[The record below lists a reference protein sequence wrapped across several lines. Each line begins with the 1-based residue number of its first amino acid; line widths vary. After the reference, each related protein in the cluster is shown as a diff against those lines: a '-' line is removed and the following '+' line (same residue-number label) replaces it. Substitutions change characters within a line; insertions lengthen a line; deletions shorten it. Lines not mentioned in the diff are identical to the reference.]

1 MARIAGFTIIS
12 TILLTAMVDSVLGI
26 DNQSEKE
33 QEGESD
39 NQKMEDKQDV
49 DIAKFYSKREVI
61 WIISVSNTQFPC
73 KVDFVS
79 DANGT
84 HTLFTRHH
92 REGVRFP
99 KRDLIGEFRTEARE
113 AQNGLNAMQVSP
125 QRENAR
131 RDNNVGSWRS
141 LEVMEHESSSRTC
154 AFFPLKYSEQP
165 TVASGRVSRARTRA
179 TSRGTNTEYDIRI
192 KNSNG
197 ESSMAKTC
205 FEELKSGLK
214 SVNMNQDLQLEQMFN
229 SCKAACRSTVGCSDL
244 LGRAAGGK
252 LCILNK
258 KLLTLCQFSL

>member
-1 MARIAGFTIIS
+1 MLYVVGLEEAFVESGVGLAYRLMIDGVMARIAGFTIIS

-141 LEVMEHESSSRTC
+141 LE
-154 AFFPLKYSEQP
+154 
-165 TVASGRVSRARTRA
+165 
-179 TSRGTNTEYDIRI
+179 SRGPEREQHLGGQTLNMI
-192 KNSNG
+192 
-197 ESSMAKTC
+197 
-205 FEELKSGLK
+205 FE
-214 SVNMNQDLQLEQMFN
+214 
-229 SCKAACRSTVGCSDL
+229 
-244 LGRAAGGK
+244 
-252 LCILNK
+252 
-258 KLLTLCQFSL
+258 